1 MTAVKEMSHR
11 CVATRKFDGDKSF
24 LPSNMEVCVKLALAS
39 GGCR

>member
-24 LPSNMEVCVKLALAS
+24 PSNMEVCVKLALAS